1 MQIHELTKKPRRTD
15 EGILDSIKSAVGLDD
30 KSMDKAQDKYWNKNQ
45 AEINK
50 SAQQSAAALAR
61 KGFKVN
67 PHNLPLSAAD
77 TPKNIAAGT
86 AGTRSWHDTKFQQQV
101 RTKRLKSEFDRD
113 FIGPIPRPTTE
124 SADSNTLNEVKDI
137 QRDFPEWI
145 NSRIPELNQI
155 KQDPSAKTILNKAF
169 NYLVA
174 AKNNPTSLLSA
185 FDKYVQLANNFITKL
200 EPSTGTPQAGN
211 SQPASQFP
219 SSADYQQGERLAR
232 ELARYDITPDI
243 AKKVSQ
249 GLRDGAIRPESLIYA
264 IKKAGQGY

>member
-1 MQIHELTKKPRRTD
+1 MQIHELTKKPLRTD

-30 KSMDKAQDKYWNKNQ
+30 KSMDKAQDEYWNKNQ
-45 AEINK
+45 SEINK
-50 SAQQSAAALAR
+50 SAKQSAAALAR

-86 AGTRSWHDTKFQQQV
+86 AGTRSRNDTKFQQQV

-113 FIGPIPRPTTE
+113 FIGPSPRSTTE
-124 SADSNTLNEVKDI
+124 SVDSNMLNEVKDI
-137 QRDFPEWI
+137 QRDFPAWI

-155 KQDPSAKTILNKAF
+155 KQDPSAKTTLNKAF

-174 AKNNPTSLLSA
+174 AKNNPTTLLSA

-200 EPSTGTPQAGN
+200 EPNTGTLQAGN

-219 SSADYQQGERLAR
+219 NSADYQRGEQLAR
-232 ELARYDITPDI
+232 SLDQYGVNSEATKKLSQALKNATFTPNELIN
-243 AKKVSQ
+243 
-249 GLRDGAIRPESLIYA
+249 A
-264 IKKAGQGY
+264 IKRDGQGY